1 MLAYYKQK
9 FNLCQLILPTWEYA
23 ESFNIK
29 CEGIYLCIFSFCG
42 DRCLVALPPLIQR
55 DIPLEIN
62 LHADKGKGRSSMAE
76 VQLFKKQSKYKD
88 KQGKDKVA
96 TNFFAKCGSML
107 VPIEVVYFPDK
118 DNDDKDKLYVARKMV
133 LESYAEVLP
142 DKAKDEQ

>member
-1 MLAYYKQK
+1 
-9 FNLCQLILPTWEYA
+9 
-23 ESFNIK
+23 
-29 CEGIYLCIFSFCG
+29 
-42 DRCLVALPPLIQR
+42 
-55 DIPLEIN
+55 
-62 LHADKGKGRSSMAE
+62 MAE

-88 KQGKDKVA
+88 KAGKDKVA